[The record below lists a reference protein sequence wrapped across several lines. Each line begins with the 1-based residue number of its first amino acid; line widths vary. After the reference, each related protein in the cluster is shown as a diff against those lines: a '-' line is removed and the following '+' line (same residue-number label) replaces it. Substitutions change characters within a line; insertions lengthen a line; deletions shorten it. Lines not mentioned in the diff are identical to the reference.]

1 MKKLNVKFSVDID
14 DREDVRDTIVK
25 LDKVIKKLRSRW
37 KTMEIK

>member
-1 MKKLNVKFSVDID
+1 MKKLDVKFSVDID

-25 LDKVIKKLRSRW
+25 LDKVIKKLRSKW

>member
-1 MKKLNVKFSVDID
+1 MKKLDVKFSVDID